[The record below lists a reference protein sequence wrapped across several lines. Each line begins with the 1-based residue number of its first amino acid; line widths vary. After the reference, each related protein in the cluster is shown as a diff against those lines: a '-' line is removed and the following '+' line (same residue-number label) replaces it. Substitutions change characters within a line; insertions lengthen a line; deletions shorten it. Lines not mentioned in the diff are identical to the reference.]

1 MKVINS
7 TQAAAQRASTR
18 QTAFEEEN
26 RRTDQ
31 QLAEL
36 REQLEPQLNR
46 LPEQISQA
54 REQRRWGEA
63 RRLMR
68 ERDTLRRRLQRAET
82 NDARSRAR
90 RERRLRGAERVAARQ
105 QRRTAHL
112 RARDFRV
119 LQQVN
124 PSYATRRGQSLEGLN
139 QALANDLERLQE
151 AFQAER
157 RAAINRCF
165 IWRM

>member
-1 MKVINS
+1 
-7 TQAAAQRASTR
+7 
-18 QTAFEEEN
+18 
-26 RRTDQ
+26 
-31 QLAEL
+31 
-36 REQLEPQLNR
+36 
-46 LPEQISQA
+46 
-54 REQRRWGEA
+54 
-63 RRLMR
+63 MR